1 MPVAQQPQS
10 LPRIDVCFTPSLIGN
25 VPNGQEHARLKI
37 QMAMDVPLLQTNE
50 AILVIDTKR
59 ETVPAQPYTNES
71 ISFVDEKG
79 PLPTFTKDD
88 DNTYLFPRR
97 TWYITRP
104 TEGKVSMAFTAVP
117 RKVDE
122 YTKVAARTDLRYERG
137 GLHGSGIT
145 ILPMPAF
152 PDASKQ
158 TWEMTVQWNL
168 SETPPDTRA
177 VWTFGEGPRPVT
189 NTGSVAR
196 LWSTLLSV
204 GPLNSC
210 NHQPNDFFNVYWL
223 GELPSNI
230 VATLNYSQ
238 LTFLAMS
245 KFWKDP
251 MSAKNPYRIF
261 VRNTLPAKG
270 FGGTEFTRSYMMEY
284 DDQIDERTETDLTL
298 LLTHEMVHNWP
309 SMGKA
314 ADEEGADEE
323 NEEGSWFTEGVA
335 DLYAAYLPYKFGLKD
350 AEWYREA
357 LNVFLAGYYTNP
369 AVRVP
374 NSEARRKAWE
384 LPSYQMMIYARGF
397 AYLQKLDGQIREA
410 AGGRR
415 SVDDLVT
422 HLIMNKR
429 KGLAY
434 GIDEWRK
441 LVLSELGC
449 EAIQDYEQMT
459 QGALQIPNATT
470 MDPPMRLVRDDL
482 EMVELGFEPISL
494 SSRVVAGLKP
504 GSRAEKAGVRN
515 GDEILKSISLWTL
528 SAKYGAMNQ
537 LTIRRANSDEV
548 LEVKYWPRSWEK
560 VEAYQ
565 YVRQ

>member
-1 MPVAQQPQS
+1 MLSKLRKFALQLQLLPAQVYNAMPVTQQPQS

-59 ETVPAQPYTNES
+59 ETVPAQPYTNKS

-88 DNTYLFPRR
+88 DTTYLFPRR

-152 PDASKQ
+152 PDAPKQ

-210 NHQPNDFFNVYWL
+210 SHQPNDFFNVYWL

-261 VRNTLPAKG
+261 VRNTLPANG

-314 ADEEGADEE
+314 ANDDGADEE
-323 NEEGSWFTEGVA
+323 DEEGSWFTEGT
-335 DLYAAYLPYKFGLKD
+335 L
-350 AEWYREA
+350 
-357 LNVFLAGYYTNP
+357 
-369 AVRVP
+369 
-374 NSEARRKAWE
+374 
-384 LPSYQMMIYARGF
+384 MI
-397 AYLQKLDGQIREA
+397 L
-410 AGGRR
+410 
-415 SVDDLVT
+415 
-422 HLIMNKR
+422 
-429 KGLAY
+429 
-434 GIDEWRK
+434 
-441 LVLSELGC
+441 
-449 EAIQDYEQMT
+449 
-459 QGALQIPNATT
+459 
-470 MDPPMRLVRDDL
+470 
-482 EMVELGFEPISL
+482 
-494 SSRVVAGLKP
+494 
-504 GSRAEKAGVRN
+504 
-515 GDEILKSISLWTL
+515 
-528 SAKYGAMNQ
+528 
-537 LTIRRANSDEV
+537 
-548 LEVKYWPRSWEK
+548 
-560 VEAYQ
+560 
-565 YVRQ
+565 